1 MATIELPTPPSVN
14 ALYRAVKGR
23 SILSAT
29 YRRWKDEAGAALLSQ
44 RPEKHPGP
52 VHVTVAIRPK
62 DKRRRDIDN
71 TGFKAVL
78 DLLTAHQIIVDD
90 DSRYVRSISAH
101 WADEGPECL
110 VTITPAELPELAFN
124 QSKRRA

>member
-1 MATIELPTPPSVN
+1 MSTVLVLPTPPSVN

-23 SILSAT
+23 SILSAA
-29 YRRWKDEAGAALLSQ
+29 YRRWKNEAGAALLSQ

-52 VHVTVAIRPK
+52 VHVAVAIRPK

-101 WADEGPECL
+101 WADDGPPCL
-110 VTITPAELPELAFN
+110 VTITPAELPELKFN
-124 QSKRRA
+124 PKAR